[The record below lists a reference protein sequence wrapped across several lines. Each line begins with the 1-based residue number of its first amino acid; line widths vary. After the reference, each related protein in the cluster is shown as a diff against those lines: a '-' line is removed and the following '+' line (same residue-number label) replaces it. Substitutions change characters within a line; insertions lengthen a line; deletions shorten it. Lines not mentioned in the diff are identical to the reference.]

1 MITKGVS
8 EAIITVQAAQ
18 SQPRQRLKVYDAG
31 KAQTR
36 HKRKPCLDRLV
47 VAHGWVSAGLERR
60 TLAFRFDQS
69 RTWNSTVMS
78 FHHMLVTVARDS
90 RFQELSF
97 KQIIPQLVPSNSD

>member
-1 MITKGVS
+1 MITKGQS

-18 SQPRQRLKVYDAG
+18 SQRLKVYDAG
-31 KAQTR
+31 KTQTR

-47 VAHGWVSAGLERR
+47 VAHGWASSGLERR
-60 TLAFRFDQS
+60 TLALHFGQS